1 MLRPSRPV
9 SLHLPLCLSPIPLSL
24 SLCPCISPTPVSVS
38 PCVCPPH
45 LCPFSHTASFPPE
58 CLSCSHL
65 SLSAHVSVC
74 LLTPPSPLNLPV
86 PHGFSPCPHFF
97 LHSSPPLTSLC
108 PPSLLLLSLGWPSS
122 LDLRNPKPS
131 PSSVEGLTLLWSLPM
146 VLHLPRWTPS
156 LSSWTLRLPVHKDRA
171 R

>member
-1 MLRPSRPV
+1 MEPARAPGLTCVSLCLPWPSSIPVSQSLLLSPTFIFVFLPPESLSSHLSPHFPV

-74 LLTPPSPLNLPV
+74 LLTPPPLSTSL
-86 PHGFSPCPHFF
+86 F
-97 LHSSPPLTSLC
+97 LMVSPPAPTSSFT
-108 PPSLLLLSLGWPSS
+108 PPLLLLPC
-122 LDLRNPKPS
+122 
-131 PSSVEGLTLLWSLPM
+131 
-146 VLHLPRWTPS
+146 VLHLYYFFPWDGPAPS
-156 LSSWTLRLPVHKDRA
+156 T
-171 R
+171 